1 MIGNDIHRYPR
12 LFTYL
17 SISPDNLSRPWH
29 KILITWHDRNG
40 YLRFLS
46 IPVGLFTGKQANQCD
61 GRKWSTESVQV
72 SPQRYNEGKIFFR
85 TFSLILL
92 RCERRVLFELDD
104 VERNASHISTSWKTR
119 HEQSLHSRKS
129 LSLPL
134 LSLSVHFFVLISRW
148 GTILHW
154 SRTILSSW
162 ALWHQQLSS
171 HILIRRLIAFHWLAT
186 HTTRGVSF
194 LY

>member
-1 MIGNDIHRYPR
+1 MFIVYLPVHQPRQSVSAVAQDI
-12 LFTYL
+12 
-17 SISPDNLSRPWH
+17 DNLTRPKW
-29 KILITWHDRNG
+29 
-40 YLRFLS
+40 LS
-46 IPVGLFTGKQANQCD
+46 SFSFNTSWSFHGETSKSVRWTKMIYWISSGLTSEVQW
-61 GRKWSTESVQV
+61 RKD
-72 SPQRYNEGKIFFR
+72 FFR
-85 TFSLILL
+85 TFSLISL

-171 HILIRRLIAFHWLAT
+171 HTLIRRLIAFHWLAT
-186 HTTRGVSF
+186 QTTRGVSF